1 MKTVPSNEILI
12 RRAVDGIVWLCFL
25 KGIDEKKEVHQE
37 RPQHHRGLLRK
48 ALLFLF
54 IGLFF
59 YSTFMIGSKI
69 MDYQKS
75 DKIYSNLKN
84 IYHDEAKIVQRTT
97 TGESSSSSVSQTT
110 VTSMP
115 SLPPVNATMN
125 TNQIPTSTQK
135 VAETNPEIV
144 RQTFKN
150 LKQINPDIMG
160 WVKIPNTVIDYP
172 VLQGKD
178 NEYYLKHSVNREIIS
193 DASIFMDYRNN
204 AKIPDFNTILY
215 GHNMR
220 DGLMFACLSKYKQEN
235 FFKTHPFI
243 YFDTPYSK
251 GIWQVFS
258 IYVTDT
264 KFDYIKTS
272 FESTDECVKFI
283 NSICIKSI
291 FKNKVQITPQDRI
304 LTLSTCSYEF
314 KNARTVI
321 HAKLLR

>member
-25 KGIDEKKEVHQE
+25 KGIDGKKKVHQE

-48 ALLFLF
+48 TLLFLF
-54 IGLFF
+54 IGLFL

-75 DKIYSNLKN
+75 DKIYYNLKN
-84 IYHDEAKIVQRTT
+84 IYYHDEAEMVKGTT
-97 TGESSSSSVSQTT
+97 TGGASSINASGTT

-115 SLPPVNATMN
+115 SLPPIYSTM
-125 TNQIPTSTQK
+125 Q
-135 VAETNPEIV
+135 
-144 RQTFKN
+144 
-150 LKQINPDIMG
+150 QINPDIIG

-178 NEYYLKHSVNREIIS
+178 NEYYLKHSVNREKIS
-193 DASIFMDYRNN
+193 AASIFMDYRNN

-220 DGLMFACLSKYKQEN
+220 DGSMFAYLSKYKQEN

-264 KFDYIKTS
+264 KFDYIKTN
-272 FESTDECVKFI
+272 FESAYEYDEFI
-283 NSICIKSI
+283 NSICLKSI